1 MLYETTSGPASPIQ
15 VGGKTDSSMMMLAVM
30 VILVIFVFIIFAIF
44 AFRNERKDGYGGG
57 MEALAPILATTVA
70 ANASRNNEYGYARDN
85 YAFDLHAQ
93 GEARSEHLMQI
104 RDTLI
109 QSGETKE
116 RILESQY
123 QLDQNIQRNH
133 YDTLS
138 VVKEDGEKTR
148 ALIVQQERE
157 KLLAEVAY
165 LRSRDLHHG
174 FNKGNQAT
182 VNVQDIGV
190 NGGYGYAW

>member
-1 MLYETTSGPASPIQ
+1 MLYETTSGAASPIQ

-44 AFRNERKDGYGGG
+44 AFRNERRDGIGGG

-70 ANASRNNEYGYARDN
+70 ANAGGGSYARDN

-93 GEARSEHLMQI
+93 GEARAEHLMQI

-109 QSGETKE
+109 QSGELKQEIKDT
-116 RILESQY
+116 QY
-123 QLDQNIQRNH
+123 MMTRDIDRNH
-133 YDTLS
+133 YDALA
-138 VVKEDGEKTR
+138 VIKEDGEKTR
-148 ALIVQQERE
+148 ALLVQQERE

-174 FNKGNQAT
+174 FTGNKAT

-190 NGGYGYAW
+190 GYGYGY